1 MMTDSSGDKCVKVTV
16 YTFPREIE
24 DIKAYEN
31 CVSTRVHEVILPYSD
46 RAFFFLIFS
55 EGEWGSE
62 FRPPP
67 PLRNFQNI

>member
-31 CVSTRVHEVILPYSD
+31 CVSTRVHEVIFYSD

-55 EGEWGSE
+55 DGEGGSE

>member
-46 RAFFFLIFS
+46 RAFFFFNL
-55 EGEWGSE
+55 
-62 FRPPP
+62 FRRGGGKRIPPAPSP
-67 PLRNFQNI
+67 P

>member
-46 RAFFFLIFS
+46 RAFFF
-55 EGEWGSE
+55 
-62 FRPPP
+62 
-67 PLRNFQNI
+67 